1 MNEKQAIVLVVVL
14 SVGLWA
20 LIWGLVIGLQA
31 LVTLLF

>member
-1 MNEKQAIVLVVVL
+1 MNEKQAFVLVVVL

>member
-20 LIWGLVIGLQA
+20 LIWGLVIGFQA